1 MTNKNFKFISYLL
14 ILIIILILNINNQ
27 NEKTKL
33 KLIIWETPSSSLGN
47 YLSISTA
54 TGFLIS
60 YILTSKIAT
69 FYQSNLKSK
78 IKYKTNT
85 KTKSNNSNYEQE
97 FNINSLYDNTLIE
110 RDIKDPSPTINA
122 NFRVIGNTSR
132 RSQVPQD
139 YFTNEKQSSEN
150 YYNTVSQYDKEEGN
164 YEKDNRKYEYSNDW
178 EDENFLSW

>member
-27 NEKTKL
+27 KEKTKL

-69 FYQSNLKSK
+69 FNQSNLKSK

-85 KTKSNNSNYEQE
+85 KTKSNNSNYEQDFE
-97 FNINSLYDNTLIE
+97 INNLYDNTLIE
-110 RDIKDPSPTINA
+110 RDIKDPSPTVNA
-122 NFRVIGNTSR
+122 TFRVIGNTSKK
-132 RSQVPQD
+132 SQDPYD
-139 YFTNEKQSSEN
+139 YSSKEDETSES
-150 YYNTVSQYDKEEGN
+150 YFNTFSQYENEEGN
-164 YEKDNRKYEYSNDW
+164 YEKENRSYELQNDW
-178 EDENFLSW
+178 EDEKFLNW